1 MQAAEV
7 HQLLAGRHR
16 RVQAA
21 FLRHVAPPL
30 PVLRGD
36 PVPVPLQLAGIRHQD
51 TEQDPQQ
58 RGLSRTVRPEQTGE
72 HTGRDVD
79 AHPGQ
84 GTAVPEGMTDTA
96 DLQGSRRSR

>member
-7 HQLLAGRHR
+7 HQLLTGRHR
-16 RVQAA
+16 RVEAA

-36 PVPVPLQLAGIRHQD
+36 PVPVPFQLAGIGHQD

-58 RGLSRTVRPEQTGE
+58 RGLPRTVRPRQAGE

-79 AHPGQ
+79 AHPVKGK
-84 GTAVPEGMTDTA
+84 AVPEGMADTA
-96 DLQGSRRSR
+96 DLKGSR